1 MAPLLLSFPQRVL
14 HWTELLDPTNLILS
28 IEQIE
33 KSRQILLT
41 SEDAVRFDLKNE
53 RIQEAW
59 KRSLATVHPDSSR
72 LIPVAFRPAAL
83 LPFSMPLLFVSLVTT
98 KTLKSMLLPQVS
110 FYTYLTAFN
119 MFNGNATYSR
129 RRTESIMLGAGVI
142 ASSTFF
148 GLVPRLRQVKSALLR
163 RSLPA
168 LLVAHISGVNLVAS
182 RSLETI
188 RGIEVMDKDGNVI
201 GYSRKAGTKAVR
213 ETAASRVLLFGT
225 SAFIPELFSLF
236 IKQYKNLL
244 PFPWTFWALKMSCT
258 IFVMSLMVPV
268 SFSIY
273 PQIGQIQRGQLEEE
287 IQSAT
292 EDTELFYNRG
302 V

>member
-1 MAPLLLSFPQRVL
+1 MEPNMRFGIVERQSFPQRVL

-148 GLVPRLRQVKSALLR
+148 G
-163 RSLPA
+163 
-168 LLVAHISGVNLVAS
+168 
-182 RSLETI
+182 
-188 RGIEVMDKDGNVI
+188 
-201 GYSRKAGTKAVR
+201 AVR